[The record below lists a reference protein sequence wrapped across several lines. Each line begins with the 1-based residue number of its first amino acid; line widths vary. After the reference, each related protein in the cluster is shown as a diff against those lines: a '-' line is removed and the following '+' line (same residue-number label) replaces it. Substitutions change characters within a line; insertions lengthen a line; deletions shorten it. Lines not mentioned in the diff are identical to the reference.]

1 MANKTASSSGVVNSN
16 GSYKEGQL
24 LNYKISYFQGLNTE
38 TKDIHTLDPAFSADE
53 LNWLTNSKND
63 SIQLRR
69 GIQPLVPGT
78 DLGAGQVTG
87 LAVGEKFDGTEIPF
101 FTYGQKLMRYD
112 LASLSYIET
121 ATNLIPTAA
130 GNQDMSVVPYKNL
143 AGSFLYLMNPA
154 MQALKIPLANPGSY
168 VTETN
173 YDYRGYFDVHQ
184 SRAFLLQRNGQN
196 NQNDPMSLY
205 LSWIDKQLF
214 TDYTEESAQSYGT
227 GDGTTQ
233 TFTKT
238 LSTSGGDTTVFGV
251 SVYAP
256 VVAGV
261 LISGISK
268 AANAVVTTSSPHGL
282 AYGDAIIIT
291 GVSGMTQIN
300 SVLGYVIAVNDA
312 NNVVVNIN
320 STSFTSWSSGGSIYK
335 CEVFFDNKD
344 GVLTSPQ
351 GGTGTINYATTAA
364 SVTFNTAPI
373 AGTAILTDFFI
384 ENAGSKGIMDFSV
397 KLISDPG
404 QPDDGTRLA
413 GSGDQMPQYE
423 DGGNITGVLPF
434 ANIYA
439 CFHQKKTW
447 QVTIPT
453 DDSSTGR
460 VNLPFRETMGA
471 PNPWAVFGG
480 SLGVYFVDVSNPQKP
495 EFRII
500 KAIEGGAQNTNTLV
514 PSLLTQLLDLS
525 PYAFDYA
532 RVYEWSDYVIFS
544 CQRIQNGKA
553 DAFNSFSFIY
563 NLKSGSWDL

>member
-1 MANKTASSSGVVNSN
+1 
-16 GSYKEGQL
+16 
-24 LNYKISYFQGLNTE
+24 
-38 TKDIHTLDPAFSADE
+38 
-53 LNWLTNSKND
+53 
-63 SIQLRR
+63 
-69 GIQPLVPGT
+69 
-78 DLGAGQVTG
+78 
-87 LAVGEKFDGTEIPF
+87 
-101 FTYGQKLMRYD
+101 
-112 LASLSYIET
+112 
-121 ATNLIPTAA
+121 
-130 GNQDMSVVPYKNL
+130 
-143 AGSFLYLMNPA
+143 
-154 MQALKIPLANPGSY
+154 
-168 VTETN
+168 
-173 YDYRGYFDVHQ
+173 
-184 SRAFLLQRNGQN
+184 
-196 NQNDPMSLY
+196 MSLY

-238 LSTSGGDTTVFGV
+238 LSTLGGDTTVFGV

-261 LISGISK
+261 AISGISK

-404 QPDDGTRLA
+404 QPDDGTRQA

-453 DDSSTGR
+453 DDGSTGR
-460 VNLPFRETMGA
+460 VNLPFREKMGA

-563 NLKSGSWDL
+563 NLKSGSWDLIKNFGNRYADYEGSLLMGSSIDNNLYVMFSGFSDGDALIENYYTTGSLDLGWEGEKKLKKLLLQGLIQADQAFDVYLSFDDGNFVKYTTILGNGPYVNSAVSTDVGAVTLGRGVVGAGGEVFASPFTAEIPINSDRFCYVRVKLVACVNIAAAGQPPQYGVGFLQLNEIIFKDIRIKSSRVRPLQTITAVPVV